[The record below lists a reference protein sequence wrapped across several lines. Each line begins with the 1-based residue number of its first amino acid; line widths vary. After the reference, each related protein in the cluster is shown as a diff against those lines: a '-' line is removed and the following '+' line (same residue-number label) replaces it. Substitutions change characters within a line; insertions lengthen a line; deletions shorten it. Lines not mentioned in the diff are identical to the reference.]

1 MATKIKNIEKESH
14 EITHGK
20 SVTILEKTNAVK
32 ESLIAIRPYF
42 NESLE
47 NMGLENY
54 EMSLFDGV
62 FHSESISCLERNGIQ
77 RYVTGLNEFAPEI
90 KNLPDNERKD
100 KIKEIRNMVCELEK
114 ELASNVIKED
124 DPEFWSKVQIVR
136 PDNGS
141 FWDKIEFRCGNDPIY
156 IDPKVDPYD
165 RIKLIAIEAGGFSMI
180 AKNLEHAQ
188 STGKFKFYLDRVVE
202 TVGTRTKDVKV
213 KNKALGILSDLYD
226 TDKTRLLHI
235 VKLIDYNSSQFRDDT
250 PIDVLYEIGDDY
262 INGKG
267 SQKDKTKASKNFID
281 YSKSTMEMLKMT
293 SLVKDALAFNY
304 LTSKADGYIYEK
316 ETDAKIATSREG
328 VVSHLKSPTNDEQL
342 TRIMEKVTTTLNS

>member
-1 MATKIKNIEKESH
+1 MATKTKNFERESH
-14 EITHGK
+14 NITQGA
-20 SVTILEKTNAVK
+20 SVTILEKTNSVK

-42 NESLE
+42 NAQDE

-77 RYVTGLNEFAPEI
+77 RYVTGLNEFAPEV
-90 KNLPDNERKD
+90 KTLPNKERED
-100 KIKEIRNMVCELEK
+100 KVKEIRSMVCELEK

-141 FWDKIEFRCGNDPIY
+141 FWNKIEFRCGNDPIY

-180 AKNLEHAQ
+180 AKNLEHAK
-188 STGKFKFYLDRVVE
+188 SSGKHKFYLDRVIE

-226 TDKTRLLHI
+226 TDKSKLLHI
-235 VKLIDYNSSQFRDDT
+235 IKLVDVNSSQYTDST
-250 PIDVLYEIGDDY
+250 PNDVLYEIGDDY

-267 SQKDKTKASKNFID
+267 IERDKTKASQNFIKF
-281 YSKSTMEMLKMT
+281 SKSDMKTLKMNT
-293 SLVKDALAFNY
+293 LVKDALAFNF

-316 ETDAKIATSREG
+316 STDAKIATTREG
-328 VVSHLKSPTNDEQL
+328 VVNHLNSPTNDEQL
-342 TRIMEKVTTTLNS
+342 SRIMNSVSETLNS